1 MMLSDIEI
9 AQQAQMQHIR
19 DIAAKAGIAEE
30 DLEYYGKYKAKLSA
44 ESIRK
49 AENNENGKLILVTA
63 INPTPAGEGK
73 TTVTIGLGDAM
84 TKLGKKTFIA
94 LREPSLGPV
103 MGVKG
108 GAAGGG
114 YSQIVPMEDI
124 NLHFTGDMHAITAAN
139 NLLSAMIDNHIQKGN
154 TLNIDVTNIV
164 WKRCL
169 DMNDRALRN
178 VVIGMG
184 GKINGI
190 PRQDSFMITV
200 ASEVMAILCL
210 ANDIDDLKNRLAN
223 IIVAYTYSGEP
234 VYAKDLKA
242 EGAMAALLKDAIKP
256 NVVQTLEGTP
266 AFVHG
271 GPFANIAHGCNSVQ
285 ATKLA
290 VKLGDYAITEAGFGA
305 DLGAEKFMDIK
316 CRMSGLRPDAVVI
329 VATVKALKYNGGV
342 AKDDLKDENTDA
354 LLKGIVNLQKHI
366 ENMQSF
372 GTPVVVAIN
381 RFATDT
387 DNELKIVVDKCA
399 EYGVKCAMCEVFAK
413 GGAGGTELAEYVIDA
428 IENKPAEY
436 SAVYELDETVE
447 EKVNAIV
454 TKIYGGA
461 GVMFSKKA
469 SKEIKRLKDLGLDK
483 KPVCIAK
490 TQYSLSDN
498 PSLLGRPTGFIVEI
512 KTIRIS
518 NGAGFIVA
526 EAGDIMTMPGLPKVP
541 AAENI
546 DIDENSIISGLF

>member
-1 MMLSDIEI
+1 MMSDIEI
-9 AQQAQMQHIR
+9 AQNAKMLHIR
-19 DIAAKAGIAEE
+19 DIAAKAGISE
-30 DLEYYGKYKAKLSA
+30 DALEFYGNYKAKISSA
-44 ESIRK
+44 AIK
-49 AENNENGKLILVTA
+49 DAEKNENGKLILVTA

-84 TKLGKKTFIA
+84 TRLGKKTFIA

-124 NLHFTGDMHAITAAN
+124 NLHFTGDMHAIGAAN

-154 TLNIDVTNIV
+154 ALNIDVTNIL
-164 WKRCL
+164 WKRCV

-178 VVIGMG
+178 IVIGMG

-210 ANDIDDLKNRLAN
+210 ANNISDLKKRLGD
-223 IIVAYTYSGEP
+223 IIVAYNYDGDP
-234 VYAKDLKA
+234 VYARELKA

-256 NVVQTLEGTP
+256 NIVQTLEHTP
-266 AFVHG
+266 CFVHG

-342 AKDDLKDENTDA
+342 AKDNLKEENVDA
-354 LLKGIVNLQKHI
+354 LLKGIVNLEKHI
-366 ENMQSF
+366 ENMQNF
-372 GTPVVVAIN
+372 GTPVVVALN

-387 DNELKIVVDKCA
+387 EAELQTVVDSCA
-399 EYGVKCAMCEVFAK
+399 KYGVKCSLCEVFAK
-413 GGAGGTELAEYVIDA
+413 GGEGGMELAEFVTEA
-428 IENKPAEY
+428 IENNPAEY
-436 SAVYELDETVE
+436 KPVYDTDDTIKNKIE
-447 EKVNAIV
+447 AIV
-454 TKIYGGA
+454 KNVYGGNN
-461 GVMFSKKA
+461 VIYSKKA
-469 SKEIKRLKDLGLDK
+469 EKAIKKLADLGLDK

-498 PSLLGRPTGFIVEI
+498 PSLLGRPQGFDIEI
-512 KTIRIS
+512 KTVRIS

-526 EAGDIMTMPGLPKVP
+526 ESGDIMTMPGLPKVP
-541 AAENI
+541 SAENI
-546 DIDENSIISGLF
+546 DIDDDGIISGLF